1 MRANAVP
8 VNGQLP
14 AMTQQDT
21 HDTGQ
26 NGTTTAIS
34 PLYLI
39 RLTHTHETFRQPELE
54 AIATSLNINLK
65 IVEYQ
70 PNSPFC
76 IVQLQPQTSSTL
88 KTPDQH
94 HALAR
99 TFASN
104 SILAKSI
111 HELYATA
118 SDYPTLH
125 SQIKAL
131 PLETW
136 MAYQEVSFKF
146 SIDAFFGKRSTSEQR
161 SIIESFSYLPFNGKI
176 VMKKP
181 NQEFVVSEEWELLTP
196 EEHSTLNQGCG
207 STIPRADKADQDDSI
222 VGTIEVPE
230 PRKPKRLFFGR
241 YIGGTKRDLID
252 KHDLKKRPYISTTS
266 MDAELALVTAN
277 LALAGH
283 GKLFLDPFVG
293 TGGFMV
299 AAAELGAV
307 TLGSDIDGRSFRGKG
322 KGLDKGVGKNF
333 VRYGLQDRFGDCLTS
348 DLTNSPFRWPGK
360 VSGLKS
366 SRWLDGIICDPPYGI
381 REGLKVLGRRIQ
393 DADTPPSDLGVENES
408 SIATRRTVHDGPYF
422 VDGIPS
428 HTLPD
433 FVAPKRPYSFNRML
447 DDILEFAARTLVDGG
462 RLAFWMPCANEAME
476 EEFPI
481 PQHAMLE
488 LKHVCVQSFNKW
500 SRRLLVYQRVVGD
513 LPDDFSDVSDSS
525 LKAVTGTKADDLNQF
540 RRRYFQ
546 GFISADAQSPR
557 NDNG

>member
-1 MRANAVP
+1 MTANVVP
-8 VNGQLP
+8 INGQST
-14 AMTQQDT
+14 ATTQQRT
-21 HDTGQ
+21 HTAGQ
-26 NGTTTAIS
+26 NGTTEAVS
-34 PLYLI
+34 SLYLV
-39 RLTHTHETFRQPELE
+39 RLTHTHETFRRPELE

-65 IVEYQ
+65 IIDYE
-70 PNSPFC
+70 PTSPFC
-76 IVQLQPQTSSTL
+76 VVQLQPRTSPTLQTPS
-88 KTPDQH
+88 QY

-99 TFASN
+99 AFASN

-125 SQIKAL
+125 SRIKAL

-136 MAYQEVSFKF
+136 TSYQDVSFKF

-161 SIIESFSYLPFNGKI
+161 SIIESFSYLPFHGKI
-176 VMKKP
+176 VMKRP
-181 NQEFVVSEEWELLTP
+181 NEEFVVSEEWELLTP
-196 EEHSTLNQGCG
+196 EEHSILHQSCD
-207 STIPRADKADQDDSI
+207 PRVSRPGDADQDDSI
-222 VGTIEVPE
+222 AGTIEALKS
-230 PRKPKRLFFGR
+230 RRPKRLFFGR

-299 AAAELGAV
+299 AAAELGAI

-322 KGLDKGVGKNF
+322 KGLDRGVGKNF

-366 SRWLDGIICDPPYGI
+366 SRWLDGIICDPPYGV

-393 DADTPPSDLGVENES
+393 DADTPPFESSGENES
-408 SIATRRTVHDGPYF
+408 SIATRRPVHNGPYF
-422 VDGIPS
+422 VDGVPS

-476 EEFPI
+476 EEFPV

-500 SRRLLVYQRVVGD
+500 SRRLLVYQRVVGEMPED
-513 LPDDFSDVSDSS
+513 LSDVSDSS
-525 LKAVTGTKADDLNQF
+525 SKAVTGMKADDLNQF

-546 GFISADAQSPR
+546 GFVSADAQSPR
-557 NDNG
+557 DDNG

>member
-1 MRANAVP
+1 MTANAVP

-26 NGTTTAIS
+26 NGMTTAIS

-207 STIPRADKADQDDSI
+207 STIPRPDNADQDDSI

-241 YIGGTKRDLID
+241 YISGTKRDLID

-393 DADTPPSDLGVENES
+393 DADTPPSDSGVEDES

-500 SRRLLVYQRVVGD
+500 SRRLLVYQRVVGEMLEEFGD
-513 LPDDFSDVSDSS
+513 ASASS
-525 LKAVTGTKADDLNQF
+525 LKAVSGTKADDLNQF

-546 GFISADAQSPR
+546 GFISADAQSPK